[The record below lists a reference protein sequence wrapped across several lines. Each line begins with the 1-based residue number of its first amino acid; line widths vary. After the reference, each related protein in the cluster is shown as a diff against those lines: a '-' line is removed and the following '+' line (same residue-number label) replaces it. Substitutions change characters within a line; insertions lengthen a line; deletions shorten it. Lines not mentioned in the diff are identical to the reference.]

1 MIRSGNTIQ
10 RLPPQKATDPDL
22 IAIRA
27 KLLNALAVKASTL
40 VTPRSSRAASPG
52 ATPRLRSRRPA
63 HSPSPR
69 VVIGPKAIDLLPVE
83 LASLRLS
90 SPLIVSSPS
99 RLKIARKIQ
108 AIIPNLDSRI
118 LSSAVITVPTRISG
132 RDCVISVGS
141 GSAVTLA
148 RAVSLRKGIPH
159 ICIPTTFSGSEMVS
173 ESSTTVP
180 RERSASKGSNSRA
193 ARAIAR
199 ESKTLPAV
207 IIYDDDLTTSSPTR
221 FSAPSDEDIMED
233 RAELHTK
240 SEDACW
246 SYINLPGSCIG
257 EEYLRLRFS
266 YCTPNGADFSD
277 FRWIYATYTTCDHY
291 LLPPNTI
298 GHAMR
303 AREASARP
311 AECASAL
318 RNLRPDASTRW
329 RLKTESQRMLKKT

>member
-1 MIRSGNTIQ
+1 MIRSNSTIQ

-40 VTPRSSRAASPG
+40 ATPQSSRAASPG
-52 ATPRLRSRRPA
+52 ATSRLRSRRPA

-69 VVIGPKAIDLLPVE
+69 VVVGPNAINLLPAE

-108 AIIPNLDSRI
+108 AIIPNLDTRI
-118 LSSAVITVPTRISG
+118 LSSAVITMPTRISG
-132 RDCVISVGS
+132 RDCVISVGG

-159 ICIPTTFSGSEMVS
+159 ICIPTTFSGSEMIP
-173 ESSTTVP
+173 ESSIPVP
-180 RERSASKGSNSRA
+180 RERGGSEGSNSRA
-193 ARAIAR
+193 VREIAR

-207 IIYDDDLTTSSPTR
+207 IIYDDDLTTSSSTR

-233 RAELHTK
+233 RAEPHPK
-240 SEDACW
+240 SGDACW
-246 SYINLPGSCIG
+246 SYLNLPGV
-257 EEYLRLRFS
+257 
-266 YCTPNGADFSD
+266 
-277 FRWIYATYTTCDHY
+277 
-291 LLPPNTI
+291 
-298 GHAMR
+298 
-303 AREASARP
+303 
-311 AECASAL
+311 
-318 RNLRPDASTRW
+318 
-329 RLKTESQRMLKKT
+329 

>member
-1 MIRSGNTIQ
+1 LSIQMNVASASSDDKRPSALKIRSSSTLQ

-27 KLLNALAVKASTL
+27 KLLNALAVKASAL

-52 ATPRLRSRRPA
+52 ATPRLRSRRAA

-69 VVIGPKAIDLLPVE
+69 VVVGPKAINLLPVE

-108 AIIPNLDSRI
+108 AIIPGLDTRI

-132 RDCVISVGS
+132 RDCVISVGG

-159 ICIPTTFSGSEMVS
+159 ICIPTTFSGSEMIP
-173 ESSTTVP
+173 ESSTPVP
-180 RERSASKGSNSRA
+180 RERGGSEGRNSRA
-193 ARAIAR
+193 AREIAR

-207 IIYDDDLTTSSPTR
+207 IIYDDDLTTSSSTR

-233 RAELHTK
+233 RAEPHPK

-246 SYINLPGSCIG
+246 SYINLPGV
-257 EEYLRLRFS
+257 
-266 YCTPNGADFSD
+266 
-277 FRWIYATYTTCDHY
+277 
-291 LLPPNTI
+291 
-298 GHAMR
+298 
-303 AREASARP
+303 
-311 AECASAL
+311 
-318 RNLRPDASTRW
+318 
-329 RLKTESQRMLKKT
+329 